1 MGSGL
6 HTFIRLTFL
15 SLARIIR
22 ERFYCNHRFAATTSF
37 RLRARGAAQPFHDE
51 SSWIKCS
58 GS

>member
-22 ERFYCNHRFAATTSF
+22 ERFYGNHRFAATTSF

-51 SSWIKCS
+51 SSWIK
-58 GS
+58 